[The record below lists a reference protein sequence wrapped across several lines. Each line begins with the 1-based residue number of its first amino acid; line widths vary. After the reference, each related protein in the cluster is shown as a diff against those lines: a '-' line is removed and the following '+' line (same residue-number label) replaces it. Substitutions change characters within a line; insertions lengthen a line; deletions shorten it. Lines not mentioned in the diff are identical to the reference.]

1 MNAAPSPPWTFTHA
15 PTFER
20 GQWVLRHYGHDVGM
34 VSLLPE
40 VGYQAVR
47 LEAIVATLNATDAAL
62 SDAASRH
69 PSASPE

>member
-1 MNAAPSPPWTFTHA
+1 VSGEPWTFTHA
-15 PTFER
+15 PTYER
-20 GQWVLRHYGHDVGM
+20 GSWILRHHGHDVGM

-62 SDAASRH
+62 TNASRR
-69 PSASPE
+69 PARPLPE

>member
-1 MNAAPSPPWTFTHA
+1 
-15 PTFER
+15 
-20 GQWVLRHYGHDVGM
+20 M

-62 SDAASRH
+62 LNASRR
-69 PSASPE
+69 PARPLPE